1 MRIALPRRQ
10 CQGISNYLHRTL
22 RIVTIK
28 VLVVDDSLLMRTLL
42 TEIIN
47 GAPDMEVVGAAP
59 DAIAAREM
67 IKSLNPDVMT
77 LDVEMPK
84 MDGLEFLS
92 RVMRLRPMPVVMISS
107 HTGGGSEITLQALEL
122 GAVDFIAK
130 PRAETGAL
138 FLGYADEIRD
148 KIRGARH
155 AQVRVS
161 RRDGLGL
168 APSTCEGGLRSGLS
182 PSFLASHMIAI
193 GASTGGT
200 EAIKEV
206 LGALPEDVPGIV
218 MVQHMP
224 ENFTPSFAKRL
235 DGVSCLRVV
244 EAQGGE
250 KITPGHAYLAPG
262 HSHMVVRKSG
272 AGWVTELLKT
282 ESVNRHRPSVDVL
295 FNSVAENVG
304 ANAVGVILTGMGK
317 DGAQGLLHMRQK
329 GSWNLG
335 QDQAS
340 CVVYGMPR
348 EAATVGALS
357 DVAPLSDVGTR
368 IVAHLKSQERSSR
381 P

>member
-1 MRIALPRRQ
+1 
-10 CQGISNYLHRTL
+10 
-22 RIVTIK
+22 VTIK
-28 VLVVDDSLLMRTLL
+28 VLVVDDSMLMRALL

-67 IKSLNPDVMT
+67 IKTLNPDVMT

-107 HTGGGSEITLQALEL
+107 HTERGSEVTLQALEL

-130 PRAETGAL
+130 PRAESAAL
-138 FLGYADEIRD
+138 LQGYTDEIRD

-161 RRDGLGL
+161 RRDVAGSAAQPPASCG
-168 APSTCEGGLRSGLS
+168 SGSGLS
-182 PSFLASHMIAI
+182 PAFLASHMVAI

-200 EAIKEV
+200 EAIKDV
-206 LGALPEDVPGIV
+206 LCALPEDMPGIV

-224 ENFTPSFAKRL
+224 ETFTPSFAKRL
-235 DGVSCLRVV
+235 DSLSRLKVV

-250 KITPGHAYLAPG
+250 RIMPGHAYLAPG

-272 AGWVTELLKT
+272 SDWVTELLKT
-282 ESVNRHRPSVDVL
+282 EPVNRHRPAADVL
-295 FNSVAENVG
+295 FDSVADQVG
-304 ANAVGVILTGMGK
+304 RNALGVILTGMGK

-329 GSWNLG
+329 GAWNVG

-348 EAATVGALS
+348 EAATLGALN
-357 DVAPLSDVGTR
+357 DVAPLGEVGAR
-368 IVAHLKSQERSSR
+368 IVAQLKSRDRSSR